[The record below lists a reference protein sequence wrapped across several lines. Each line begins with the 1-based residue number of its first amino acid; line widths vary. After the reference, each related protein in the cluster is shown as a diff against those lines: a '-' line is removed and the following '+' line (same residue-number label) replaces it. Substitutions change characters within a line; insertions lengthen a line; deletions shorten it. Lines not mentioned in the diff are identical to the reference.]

1 MSLTSNY
8 EIDLSIQDN
17 TKDAIRQVQTKLREL
32 GKEFKPDETEKQVEA
47 IIKKLRSLAQNTDLD
62 INAVGK
68 SFNKGTRELLDD
80 LELQGV
86 NLREQLEKAKV
97 ESKGLE
103 RQIESISKTM
113 TYSDKSTG
121 SERIKSQQDIKSKML
136 EISRLKEKQ
145 QALNIKQLES
155 DIEHNKQLRLNLKTA
170 TQQAKI
176 DAVKA
181 KLEAAENKAWR
192 GALRDK
198 AKYLI
203 YERKENNILIK
214 QLREQLEL
222 LQHTEKQQKAITKAI
237 KESEKAESRFSK
249 ILKKA
254 NNAIQTTYNVTGMV
268 GGVGRTLKAGGAA
281 IAGITRDAMTAADD
295 ETKKEKE
302 ARRIK
307 GFENEDAMNILNELY
322 FQTGSDYSVIVDA
335 INRVQSV
342 LKTTNK
348 TELIEGTK
356 IELSNPGMILAF
368 ASSKTD
374 PSLQMFNAYDRM
386 MTAIQKTTG
395 ASAEQ
400 VQASAQKMANYD
412 LGGLANTSMTELQ
425 AIYLGLQN
433 SGAFETQD
441 ELDKAFDKFVNSR
454 KNSQKLAWEDAK
466 SYDWTKYISNE
477 RNYAQAKNTLKNMDW
492 ESIGDATGVIDTLP
506 KQPTTMESTA
516 EQMRRIEY
524 QKNQI
529 LVKLLPAVAPL
540 FERLAQL
547 LSSDKGKKVIDGI
560 MNFISTAVPIL
571 TDVILKIAERL
582 GVIIKNSI
590 EATTEMSNRRI
601 EMHGAPPWMANGG
614 LALGPSIVGERG
626 PEAIIPLDYSR
637 TARAGNIVQNVAQTF
652 NMSGN
657 ETTALSLAQA
667 VSSRD
672 FTRAMGKAA
681 FKAGRL
687 GAF

>member
-1 MSLTSNY
+1 MTITSNY

-17 TKDAIRQVQTKLREL
+17 TKDAIRQLQDDLGAL
-32 GKEFKPDETEKQVEA
+32 GKAFEPEKTEKQ
-47 IIKKLRSLAQNTDLD
+47 IKAVIERLRSLAQNTELD
-62 INAVGK
+62 IGAVGK
-68 SFNKGTRELLDD
+68 IFNKGTQNLLGE
-80 LELQGV
+80 LELRGV
-86 NLREQLEKAKV
+86 EQREQLEEAKAKY
-97 ESKGLE
+97 EEL
-103 RQIESISKTM
+103 
-113 TYSDKSTG
+113 
-121 SERIKSQQDIKSKML
+121 
-136 EISRLKEKQ
+136 EKQ
-145 QALNIKQLES
+145 INDIWKTKPFLVEEADIEELRRKQKDLNIEQLEN
-155 DIEHNKQLRLNLKTA
+155 DIAHNKQLRLMLKTA
-170 TQQAKI
+170 AQQAKI

-342 LKTTNK
+342 LKTTNQN
-348 TELIEGTK
+348 ELIESAK

-386 MTAIQKTTG
+386 MAAIQKTTG

-466 SYDWTKYISNE
+466 SYDWIKYISDE

-492 ESIGDATGVIDTLP
+492 ERIGDATAVIDTSP
-506 KQPTTMESTA
+506 KQPTAMESTA

-540 FERLAQL
+540 LDGLAKL
-547 LSSDKGKKVIDGI
+547 LNSESGKKVISG
-560 MNFISTAVPIL
+560 
-571 TDVILKIAERL
+571 ILKFLEVVVPKLTEIFIA
-582 GVIIKNSI
+582 IASKF
-590 EATTEMSNRRI
+590 
-601 EMHGAPPWMANGG
+601 G
-614 LALGPSIVGERG
+614 L
-626 PEAIIPLDYSR
+626 
-637 TARAGNIVQNVAQTF
+637 
-652 NMSGN
+652 
-657 ETTALSLAQA
+657 
-667 VSSRD
+667 
-672 FTRAMGKAA
+672 
-681 FKAGRL
+681 
-687 GAF
+687 